1 MKRLA
6 SRGCAL
12 ALGMALMAGCAI
24 LDRAPAPQ
32 GSRATPSPEV
42 VVPQSER
49 TPTAAPSSEPAPPSA
64 LEDRSAIAVKS
75 TPPAER
81 SKPAAAVRV
90 PPKAAVPKAAVP
102 KPPASE
108 GRAAAPPAAPAA
120 PAAPAPPRL
129 VQPAPTIALPP
140 ATPPMDLTALEHR
153 LRDTKA
159 ISLFSKMA
167 LKNQLDDLMEQLRAI
182 PQGTFRTS
190 LSELRRAFDL
200 LMMKALA
207 LLQDDDP
214 SLASALASSRESI
227 WNAISV
233 PAKHPAL

>member
-1 MKRLA
+1 
-6 SRGCAL
+6 
-12 ALGMALMAGCAI
+12 MALMAGCAI

-42 VVPQSER
+42 VVPQIER

-64 LEDRSAIAVKS
+64 VEDRSAIAVKS

-108 GRAAAPPAAPAA
+108 GRAAAPPAAPAV
-120 PAAPAPPRL
+120 PA
-129 VQPAPTIALPP
+129 PP

-153 LRDTKA
+153 LRETKA
-159 ISLFSKMA
+159 ISLLSKMA

-182 PQGTFRTS
+182 PQGSFRTS